1 MLPSELQYPVQVTS
15 LNWVRKS
22 TGVAHLLV
30 SFLHHHVE
38 YDSLDSSDLTPG
50 VVTENCRGRI
60 VDGATKNVISHVAIH
75 TPVSVLTFN
84 VHPEPHLTSI

>member
-15 LNWVRKS
+15 LNWIRKS

-38 YDSLDSSDLTPG
+38 YGRLISHNIRNAVIELF
-50 VVTENCRGRI
+50 RGRI
-60 VDGATKNVISHVAIH
+60 VDGATKNVLSHLAIH
-75 TPVSVLTFN
+75 TPVLVLV
-84 VHPEPHLTSI
+84 VHPQSRLTAT